1 MATTLAIFL
10 LGVSLLS
17 INPCQATSPR
27 IQQETMPSCSQA
39 SQDRFVYVMLY
50 EFLGK
55 SDEGYYLEIG
65 AGHPSYG
72 NNSYILEKTLGWKGV
87 SIDISDEYQKAWSY
101 ARTNPL
107 FIEDAI
113 QSNYLYLL
121 RSFPK
126 TIDYLSLDIDSSYDV
141 VLQKIPFHEHIFKII
156 TIEHDFYRFGELY
169 RKKER
174 EILSSLGY
182 YLLCP
187 DVSVFFNGADSVFED
202 WWIHPSAFS
211 DDMISALTSLNLK
224 GKDHNTVINLIRSCQ
239 YTHKDYRNAH
249 AHSNTFD

>member
-10 LGVSLLS
+10 LAISLLS
-17 INPCQATSPR
+17 INPCQAASPATHR
-27 IQQETMPSCSQA
+27 QTMPYYSQA

-50 EFLGK
+50 ELLGK

-65 AGHPSYG
+65 AGHPSDG
-72 NNSYILEKTLGWKGV
+72 NNSYILEKILGWKGV
-87 SIDISDEYQKAWSY
+87 SIDISDEYQKVWSY
-101 ARTNPL
+101 TRANPL
-107 FIEDAI
+107 VIEDAT

-121 RSFPK
+121 RSFPQS
-126 TIDYLSLDIDSSYDV
+126 IDYLSLDIDSSYDI

-156 TIEHDFYRFGELY
+156 TIEHDFYRYGELY
-169 RKKER
+169 RKEER

-224 GKDHNTVINLIRSCQ
+224 GKDHSAVINLI
-239 YTHKDYRNAH
+239 
-249 AHSNTFD
+249 HSYQHTQGL